1 MNKLFRQQGGLCV
14 LVAVLIL
21 TACAKDPVKT
31 LEEDASLVVQVSGL
45 EDFIL
50 EEDPIALTAKSA
62 SAAVTSNTTRGG
74 GPALTRQHYKKDG
87 VLHELYTSSD
97 YDIDFEIKKS
107 HPLSLVSKDRK
118 IKTDGLSMSAGSALV
133 ARQPIGADV
142 RYRLLMYRENE
153 TTPIVNV
160 EGVGATFP
168 AVAIASGFNYRWI
181 AVSTNESGSSP
192 TVTNNVVSAAQIA
205 NKDFLYASGTILTQF
220 GENYLNIVFNRY
232 STRIQLTVDSRG
244 MFGNIAGNSNV
255 SFVIAQGGTLS
266 ETGDFNV
273 RDSSFSNF
281 QEVALS
287 SNNMTSTNP
296 ALRVG
301 TIYTVRPR
309 AVVANS
315 LRLRLNPLNLTL
327 DDGATRTFAD
337 NTVGFG
343 SAFSPVRGSSYDIT
357 ARLIESGVQ
366 VTGSTLR
373 WARSNLRFVST
384 AAAGFRY
391 RFLPHPVNTPFD
403 INLDMWNFATTTPTG
418 TTFNNVDMCAS
429 VYPAGTWRLPTAAE
443 YQALPNPSTLERY
456 TPLLLGGVGL
466 VANWER
472 SASQPANSAYTG
484 SDQLRLPFYG
494 FRTTTNT
501 RSQQPGL
508 LAVLVNGQ
516 GHYYSVNYTGT
527 STNPTAIRP
536 TFFRMN
542 YSGLDLLGLLNLAD
556 GYSQEVVSNLSGTSF
571 NQGRNVRC
579 VRAIVNNS

>member
-1 MNKLFRQQGGLCV
+1 MLSG
-14 LVAVLIL
+14 
-21 TACAKDPVKT
+21 CAKDSIKN
-31 LEEDASLVVQVSGL
+31 LADDASLIVNVSGL
-45 EDFIL
+45 EDYII
-50 EEDPIALTAKSA
+50 EEVPIELTSTNSLSPAMRNTAIAGGTALTGM
-62 SAAVTSNTTRGG
+62 RY
-74 GPALTRQHYKKDG
+74 RKDDA
-87 VLHELYTSSD
+87 LHELYTSND
-97 YDIDFEIKKS
+97 YDIDFEITKS
-107 HPLSLVSKDRK
+107 HPLSLISKNRK
-118 IKTDGLSMSAGSALV
+118 IKTAGLSMSAGPQLV

-153 TTPIVNV
+153 TTPVVNV

-192 TVTNNVVSAAQIA
+192 TVANNVVSAAQIA
-205 NKDFLYASGTILTQF
+205 NKDFLYASGTILTQY

-232 STRIQLTVDSRG
+232 TTRIQLTVDSRG
-244 MFGNIAGNSNV
+244 MFGNIAGNSNI

-281 QEVALS
+281 QAVALS

-309 AVVANS
+309 AVTANS

-343 SAFSPVRGSSYDIT
+343 SAFLPVRGSSYDIT

-373 WARSNLRFVST
+373 WARSNLRYVSS

-391 RFLPHPVNTPFD
+391 RFVPHPVNTAFD
-403 INLDMWNFATTTPTG
+403 INVDMWNFATTTPTG

-429 VYPAGTWRLPTAAE
+429 VYPAGTWRLPTATDF
-443 YQALPNPSTLERY
+443 QSLPTPNSLERY

-472 SASQPANSAYTG
+472 SASQPANSAYAG

-494 FRTTTNT
+494 FRTATNT

-508 LAVLVNGQ
+508 LAILVNGQ

-556 GYSQEVVSNLSGTSF
+556 GYSQEVVSNLSGTSV
-571 NQGRNVRC
+571 NQGRSVRC